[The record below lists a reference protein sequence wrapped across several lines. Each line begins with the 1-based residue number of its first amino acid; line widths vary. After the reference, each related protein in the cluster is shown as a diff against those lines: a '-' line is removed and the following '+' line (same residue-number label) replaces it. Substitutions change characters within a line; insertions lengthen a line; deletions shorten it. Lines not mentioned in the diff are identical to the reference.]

1 MFADRPFSLG
11 FMILLDD
18 DGTFEVEQLEPA
30 ELLGMEED
38 EVLHMHRIRRRPGVD
53 VPHPG

>member
-1 MFADRPFSLG
+1 
-11 FMILLDD
+11 MILLDD

-38 EVLHMHRIRRRPGVD
+38 EVLHMHRIRRRPG
-53 VPHPG
+53 GTL